1 MRMLVQAVCAR
12 TGRCDSTHALA
23 IALGLLLNMEEIDVS
38 EEALEKPP
46 GAESPSSCTNRGVKG
61 QTTTST
67 DLRVDGEID
76 KQSESEHNEP
86 NRSENGVVD
95 GDIEERATFELGI
108 EESKDLLSLS
118 EELSSI
124 LDPKVDQL

>member
-1 MRMLVQAVCAR
+1 
-12 TGRCDSTHALA
+12 
-23 IALGLLLNMEEIDVS
+23 MEEVDVS
-38 EEALEKPP
+38 EGALEKPP
-46 GAESPSSCTNRGVKG
+46 GAEPPSSCTNRGVKD
-61 QTTTST
+61 QTTAST

-76 KQSESEHNEP
+76 KQSENEHNEP
-86 NRSENGVVD
+86 NLSENGVVD
-95 GDIEERATFELGI
+95 GDIEEGATFELGI